1 MAAVDDFTAGGYRFI
16 PGGFQFSGGV
26 AAATGYEIKR
36 FRFRAPVPLMEGFAR
51 IEKTVMGAG
60 RPLTAFC
67 ACELRSPGQFTEQGF
82 RAFNESYVVTLSK
95 WGVFDG
101 KVNPVARSNVCPEI
115 DPPTEPSFHAFSFT
129 MPAAVGAPSFVI
141 SGRAEAREGEASY
154 RERIVRFGETGDDA
168 MHEKAR
174 YVMDEVT
181 ARLALLGRRLARR
194 HRDPGLHDPRHLS
207 LHGGRDH
214 PPRRRA
220 HRRDLA
226 LHPPAGARPRVRGR
240 LPQRARGG
248 SDLGRRVTTCR
259 GWAKAP
265 LGAVPTRGFRRG
277 HASLCPPYMIPSASR
292 RLSISEARSRN
303 ARARAGSSAVRRSS
317 S

>member
-36 FRFRAPVPLMEGFAR
+36 FRFRSPVPLMDGFAR
-51 IEKTVMGAG
+51 IEKTIMGAG

-82 RAFNESYVVTLSK
+82 RAFNESYVVTLRK

-101 KVNPVARSNVCPEI
+101 KVNPVARSNVCPEVE
-115 DPPTEPSFHAFSFT
+115 PPAEPSFHAFSFT

-141 SGRAEAREGEASY
+141 SGRAEAREGDGGY
-154 RERIVRFGETGDDA
+154 RERIVRFGETTDDA

-181 ARLALLGRRLARR
+181 ARLALLGAGWRDVTATQVYTIRDIYPFLADEIIRRGAARTGVTWHYTR
-194 HRDPGLHDPRHLS
+194 
-207 LHGGRDH
+207 
-214 PPRRRA
+214 PPV
-220 HRRDLA
+220 RDLEFEVDC
-226 LHPPAGARPRVRGR
+226 RSVRVEE
-240 LPQRARGG
+240 
-248 SDLGRRVTTCR
+248 V
-259 GWAKAP
+259 
-265 LGAVPTRGFRRG
+265 
-277 HASLCPPYMIPSASR
+277 I
-292 RLSISEARSRN
+292 
-303 ARARAGSSAVRRSS
+303 
-317 S
+317 